1 MGTAIFHCTRR
12 AASKF
17 SANEPR
23 GRVFRH
29 VNLLVPPKNPDDQ
42 MWSNIMEPEDNPPMS
57 GSNSIWVSTVLLD
70 SGILKMT
77 DPETS
82 LELEAAEG
90 LARNCADCRNGK
102 AERIT
107 VRVIP
112 SFTCDLERQIDVVG
126 IGSLVFD
133 TAYGGDCF
141 VVVDADKLG
150 TSISRH

>member
-1 MGTAIFHCTRR
+1 
-12 AASKF
+12 
-17 SANEPR
+17 
-23 GRVFRH
+23 
-29 VNLLVPPKNPDDQ
+29 
-42 MWSNIMEPEDNPPMS
+42 MEPEGNPPMS
-57 GSNSIWVSTVLLD
+57 GSNSICVSTVLLD
-70 SGILKMT
+70 SGILQMT

-90 LARNCADCRNGK
+90 LARNCAECRNGR

-112 SFTCDLERQIDVVG
+112 SFTWDLERQIDVVG

-150 TSISRH
+150 TSISRHLAKETTENDLRLADAAN